1 MSRQINLMKQYLTI
15 LAIASLPLLPLSAQ
29 TKLEKEIDNGVF
41 IPISKYMESGSV
53 DGLAAWFANKM
64 EIDLFGNISRCSRNQ
79 ARQIIRNFF
88 AEYVPRNFEI
98 VYKSGTYPMEYA
110 VGTLDSGGNKFRVTI
125 LVKIQESGNYIEL
138 LKFEKE

>member
-1 MSRQINLMKQYLTI
+1 MKQSLITLI
-15 LAIASLPLLPLSAQ
+15 LACFATVSLSAQ
-29 TKLEKEIDNGVF
+29 TKFLSDEDNSVF
-41 IPISKYMESGSV
+41 IPISKYLERGSV
-53 DGLAAWFANKM
+53 DCLSAWFANKL
-64 EIDLFGNISRCSRNQ
+64 EIDIMGSTSQCSRNQ

-88 AEYVPRNFEI
+88 TEYTPRNFEI

>member
-1 MSRQINLMKQYLTI
+1 MKQYLAI
-15 LAIASLPLLPLSAQ
+15 LAIASLSLMPVSAQ
-29 TKLEKEIDNGVF
+29 TRLEKEVDNSVF

-53 DGLAAWFANKM
+53 DCLSAWFAKKL
-64 EIDLFGNISRCSRNQ
+64 EIDLFGSISHCSRNQ

-88 AEYVPRNFEI
+88 TEYAPRNFEI

-110 VGTLDSGGNKFRVTI
+110 VGTLDSGANKFRVTI